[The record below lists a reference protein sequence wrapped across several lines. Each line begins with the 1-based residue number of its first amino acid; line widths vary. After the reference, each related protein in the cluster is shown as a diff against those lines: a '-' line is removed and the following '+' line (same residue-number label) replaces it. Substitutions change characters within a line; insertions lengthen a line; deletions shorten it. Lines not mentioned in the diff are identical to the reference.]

1 MFAQFSQLH
10 FGLEVEQSN
19 NKMDMNFKCESE
31 QNFTTN
37 PKKSQHIKVVH
48 GETKN
53 FECNICSKNLK
64 TKRDLL
70 LHVKINHQRKNHR
83 CKCRKVFA
91 SIECLTKHVMNIHE
105 IEGERNYKSDS
116 CGKSFTT
123 SGNLKRHIKTIHKG
137 ERNYKC
143 DSCGKSLN
151 TSGYL
156 KIHIN
161 TVHEGQRNHKCDSCG
176 KSFTASGN
184 LKRHI
189 NIIHN
194 GQKITIVDFVVNP
207 FLNQEIRNITSKQF
221 MREKKVPGVILVES
235 STLDQEL

>member
-1 MFAQFSQLH
+1 MKLKEKEIINVI
-10 FGLEVEQSN
+10 LVE
-19 NKMDMNFKCESE
+19 
-31 QNFTTN
+31 N
-37 PKKSQHIKVVH
+37 P
-48 GETKN
+48 
-53 FECNICSKNLK
+53 
-64 TKRDLL
+64 
-70 LHVKINHQRKNHR
+70 
-83 CKCRKVFA
+83 
-91 SIECLTKHVMNIHE
+91 
-105 IEGERNYKSDS
+105 Y
-116 CGKSFTT
+116 TT